1 MTRVPAQPI
10 RRVVSLFVVIALVGS
25 LAGCSSVTGRKW
37 GRGGA
42 VGAVGGGLT
51 GLAIP
56 LGVRPYSG
64 STYTGIVI
72 GSAVAGAV
80 IGGLIGHFLFDKE
93 VEPTSPPTTP
103 PPPK

>member
-10 RRVVSLFVVIALVGS
+10 RRVVSLFVVVAMISS

-42 VGAVGGGLT
+42 VGAVAGGVT

-56 LGVRPYSG
+56 VGVRPDSG
-64 STYTGIVI
+64 STFTGIVI

-80 IGGLIGHFLFDKE
+80 IGGLIGHFIFDKK
-93 VEPTSPPTTP
+93 VAPTSPPTTP